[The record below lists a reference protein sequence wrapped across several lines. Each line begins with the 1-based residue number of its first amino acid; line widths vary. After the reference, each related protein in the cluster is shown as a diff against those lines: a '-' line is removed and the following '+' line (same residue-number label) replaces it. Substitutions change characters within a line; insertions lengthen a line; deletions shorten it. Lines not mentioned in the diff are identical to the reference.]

1 LLLHELSSGE
11 IHFKEAGEMKSTAK
25 TINQK
30 GETSANFILL
40 GVLIILAAVF
50 AISYFQ
56 NRNDVITIHLPRIET
71 R

>member
-1 LLLHELSSGE
+1 
-11 IHFKEAGEMKSTAK
+11 MKSTAK